1 MDINSDM
8 TLLRMRNNIPPGKS
22 IRTPS
27 AKADETEKYNRDLKK
42 ATDGFEE
49 LFVHKML
56 QVMRKTVPQDS
67 MTFGGRGE
75 EIFQDMLDENYSKI
89 ITRSGAF
96 GLSQVIYEHNKKVP
110 ESSHRTNP
118 APPAEP
124 ADLRDGPLGE
134 PRD

>member
-1 MDINSDM
+1 
-8 TLLRMRNNIPPGKS
+8 MRNNTPPGKS
-22 IRTPS
+22 IRPPS
-27 AKADETEKYNRDLKK
+27 AKVDETEKYNRDLKK

-56 QVMRKTVPQDS
+56 QVMRQTVPQDS
-67 MTFGGRGE
+67 IMFGGRGE

-110 ESSHRTNP
+110 QSSHRTNQTP
-118 APPAEP
+118 SAERV
-124 ADLRDGPLGE
+124 DFRDGPLGE
-134 PRD
+134 PKD